1 MSSDDRLVGDRVER
15 EKRYRRVL
23 GLSFLLS
30 LLFHLFLVWGTS
42 DLRFRASPYVMTP
55 IETVP
60 APEGLVVVDI
70 APTEVEAAVENP
82 RPEPLPPTAKE
93 KESERPP
100 EVVDREEP
108 TASETP
114 AAPGNVAVDALKGRP
129 VPAESEGESNAQ
141 RLIPRFIDGRIWFDP
156 RDPLLFGERLARFA
170 RADSAVRAILRDWL
184 DSLRLTDEQRRRA
197 ADWTVEKNGKRW
209 GISPDGIHLGD
220 ITIPIPFRLTP
231 SGPKRRE
238 FEQALR
244 DLQEI
249 QRQDLQADL
258 KKVADERRKEMRK
271 RSDEEVRKRSGD
283 TTRVQPPPRRRP
295 SD

>member
-1 MSSDDRLVGDRVER
+1 MPSDDRPVGDRVAR
-15 EKRYRRVL
+15 EKRYRRLLV
-23 GLSFLLS
+23 LSFLLS
-30 LLFHLFLVWGTS
+30 ILFHLFIVWGTS
-42 DLRFRASPYVMTP
+42 DLRFRASRFLIPP

-60 APEGLVVVDI
+60 APEGLVVVDV
-70 APTEVEAAVENP
+70 APTDVAETVENP
-82 RPEPLPPTAKE
+82 RPEPMQPGAE
-93 KESERPP
+93 EEVARAP

-108 TASETP
+108 ESSETP
-114 AAPGNVAVDALKGRP
+114 GAPGNVVVDALQGRP
-129 VPAESEGESNAQ
+129 IPAETGGESNAQ

-197 ADWTVEKNGKRW
+197 VDWTFEKDGKRW

-249 QRQDLQADL
+249 QRQDLRADL
-258 KKVADERRKEMRK
+258 KEVADERREEMRK
-271 RSDEEVRKRSGD
+271 RAEEEVRKRSGD
-283 TTRVQPPPRRRP
+283 TTRVRPPPARGP
-295 SD
+295 PD